1 MLVLSRK
8 LGERI
13 CIGNDVTISVV
24 KISGNRVRIG
34 IEAPDHVEVLRG
46 ELHAWT
52 SQESRD
58 TDTRPAAAGPI
69 MLDCCI

>member
-58 TDTRPAAAGPI
+58 TDRKPATTGNI
-69 MLDCCI
+69 LDCCI